1 MTNVYQQIAGKIDEM
16 SKSQVKIAT
25 YILENQSTVPFLTV
39 NKLAKK
45 AGVSDATVVRFA
57 TLLGYSG
64 YPEMHKLLQNSVKE
78 QLTTSERL
86 KISQEVYNQEPM
98 GVYEVFQDD
107 MANIHTTMETLDEQ
121 AFHQAVES
129 LVSARKIYIIANR
142 SAAALGVFLQ
152 YYLEMILENV
162 ELLQSLEI
170 SSEKLH
176 QLNKKDV
183 VIGISFSRYTKS
195 TVQMFSFAK
204 KKDAKTIAITDN
216 LLSPLVPYADIPL
229 TASSQMPSLIDSFV
243 APLSLINALI
253 MFVGKEK
260 QEDIHSHLNVLED
273 IWQHFDIFQNG
284 KMQE

>member
-39 NKLAKK
+39 SKLAKK

-107 MANIHTTMETLDEQ
+107 IANIHTTMETLDEQ

-129 LVSARKIYIIANR
+129 LVGARKIYIIANR
-142 SAAALGVFLQ
+142 SATALGVFLQ

-204 KKDAKTIAITDN
+204 EKDARTIAITDN

-243 APLSLINALI
+243 APLSLINALL

-260 QEDIHSHLNVLED
+260 QEDIHAHLDVLED
-273 IWQHFDIFQNG
+273 IWEHFDIFQNG
-284 KMQE
+284 KVQE

>member
-39 NKLAKK
+39 SKLAKK

>member
-1 MTNVYQQIAGKIDEM
+1 MNVYQRIAGKIDEM

-25 YILENQSTVPFLTV
+25 YILENQTTVPFLTV
-39 NKLAKK
+39 GKLAKK

-57 TLLGYSG
+57 TWLGYSG

-86 KISQEVYNQEPM
+86 KISQEVYNQEPL

-107 MANIHTTMETLDEQ
+107 IANIHTTMETLDEQ
-121 AFHQAVES
+121 AFHKAVEN
-129 LVSARKIYIIANR
+129 LNSARRIYIVANR
-142 SAAALGVFLQ
+142 SATALGVFLQ
-152 YYLEMILENV
+152 YYLEMILEHV

-170 SSEKLH
+170 SSDKLH
-176 QLNKKDV
+176 QLNKQDV

-204 KKDAKTIAITDN
+204 EKHATTIAITDN

-243 APLSLINALI
+243 APLSLINALV

-260 QEDIHSHLNVLED
+260 EADIHSHLDVLED
-273 IWQHFDIFQNG
+273 IWDHFDIFQNG

>member
-39 NKLAKK
+39 SKLAKK

-260 QEDIHSHLNVLED
+260 QEDIHSHLSVLED

>member
-39 NKLAKK
+39 SKLAKK

-273 IWQHFDIFQNG
+273 IWEHFDIFQNG

>member
-39 NKLAKK
+39 SKLAKK

-129 LVSARKIYIIANR
+129 LVNARKIYIIANR